1 VTPPI
6 ARTAL
11 VRQSAIGE
19 FADPAPRPALD
30 RDPVLH
36 WAKWGLLPL
45 SSVMRV
51 QTHDPVVALTYDDG
65 PEPTETLDLLDVLAE
80 RGVRATFFVLSDRV
94 EAHPEI
100 VARMLREGHEIELHG
115 IDHTD
120 LTTVPPQEALRRL
133 RTAKQRI
140 EAVTRQR
147 IRYYRP
153 TYGRVNVPTFTG
165 ARVLGM
171 DVVIWSAWAQDWYD
185 APAAEVADRA
195 VRALHPG
202 AIVLLHDTTDPAQ
215 STDPRPSPTFSRAE
229 VARRILDGVDA
240 GGFRTMP
247 VGELLRRYPA
257 VRSLTVQRPKVPGP
271 AVQVAKGLASKL
283 GR

>member
-1 VTPPI
+1 MTPPNS
-6 ARTAL
+6 RPVL
-11 VRQSAIGE
+11 VRQSTIGE
-19 FADPAPRPALD
+19 FDDPAPRPALEP
-30 RDPVLH
+30 DPVLH

-51 QTHDPVVALTYDDG
+51 RTDDPVVALTYDDG

-94 EAHPEI
+94 EAYPEI
-100 VARMLREGHEIELHG
+100 IRRMLREGHEVELHG

-120 LTTVPPQEALRRL
+120 LTTVPPQEAVRRL

-140 EAVTRQR
+140 ESVSGQR
-147 IRYYRP
+147 VHYYRP
-153 TYGRVNVPTFTG
+153 TYGRVNLPTFTG

-171 DVVIWSAWAQDWYD
+171 DVVIWSAWALDWYD
-185 APAAEVADRA
+185 APAAEVAERA

-215 STDPRPSPTFSRAE
+215 STDPRPGPTFSRAE
-229 VARRILDGVDA
+229 VARQILDGVDA
-240 GGFRTMP
+240 RGFRTMP

-257 VRSLTVQRPKVPGP
+257 VRSLTVQRPRVPGP
-271 AVQVAKGLASKL
+271 AVQVAKGLAGKL
-283 GR
+283 SR